1 MKRLLCYIFV
11 IVIIKMVSLGANVD
25 SALVEH
31 TTLGQ
36 LPRLE
41 SLRNPALHGLYYRT
55 SFSALSLGLDLQ
67 RQSQAFVPEKGT
79 GYTLPYLKVNTYHH
93 LNEKSAVWGEASY
106 TTGKQHAVRWNSTS
120 DYDLLQPYVLADT
133 VGGDTR
139 RERYAIAGGYAL
151 RLNRWALGMEMRV
164 RAEQEYRRRDPR
176 MRGVV
181 TDLTLRLGAGYELG
195 RYRLAATF
203 EGNIYRQTNSVAF
216 YREESV
222 IPEYQMTGLGTE
234 YSRFS
239 GDKRSLYHDGGG
251 VAVMLHASPVD
262 HNGFYA
268 DVTLDTHRYH
278 RKLAEYNS
286 MPLTDLYNELASVTV
301 GWERKGRYHIAAF
314 GHFDYTR
321 RTGNEQVG
329 GASDARYFPVIA
341 RLTMY
346 KSHVLDGH
354 VGALLGK
361 EQWHVAL
368 IAGYASRGEKYVY
381 PHRQLDSG
389 HVYARLQ
396 GQGFLRPSSKL
407 QLTLEANAAH
417 SACVSDNFVMP
428 FANMDA
434 STSRLMRHKYDYA
447 KANYTTVGAKVRAD
461 YALKTSRFGLFAE
474 LGSDVTFC
482 SMSEHQTT
490 LQTSIGITF

>member
-11 IVIIKMVSLGANVD
+11 IVTIKMVSLGANVD

-151 RLNRWALGMEMRV
+151 RLNRWALGVEMRG

-251 VAVMLHASPVD
+251 VAVMLHAS
-262 HNGFYA
+262 HA
-268 DVTLDTHRYH
+268 RH
-278 RKLAEYNS
+278 A
-286 MPLTDLYNELASVTV
+286 PLSPQ
-301 GWERKGRYHIAAF
+301 
-314 GHFDYTR
+314 TR
-321 RTGNEQVG
+321 R
-329 GASDARYFPVIA
+329 I
-341 RLTMY
+341 
-346 KSHVLDGH
+346 
-354 VGALLGK
+354 
-361 EQWHVAL
+361 
-368 IAGYASRGEKYVY
+368 
-381 PHRQLDSG
+381 QL
-389 HVYARLQ
+389 H
-396 GQGFLRPSSKL
+396 
-407 QLTLEANAAH
+407 AAH
-417 SACVSDNFVMP
+417 RPV
-428 FANMDA
+428 
-434 STSRLMRHKYDYA
+434 
-447 KANYTTVGAKVRAD
+447 
-461 YALKTSRFGLFAE
+461 
-474 LGSDVTFC
+474 
-482 SMSEHQTT
+482 
-490 LQTSIGITF
+490 